1 MRQRNSHRINLL
13 VLVAQMTAP
22 TMFGVALT
30 FLVCQAML
38 VVLWIDVPQFTESA
52 RAFLLEQPTD
62 FRVEAERMLTD
73 TTIDRSLTSL
83 AKGIA
88 LGIWPIVILESIFH
102 WLTRSWNKEHRRLH
116 FFGLLF
122 CICPSLR
129 LCARSPE
136 MDDRIWLPGIGWRQP
151 NKRLR
156 RRLERRFSLPM
167 FMIALLILPVLLVEY
182 FLKVQVITYPS
193 LRVAI
198 HVSTGIIWF
207 AFAFE
212 FILLVSVAQKKLA
225 YCKTHWLDIVIIL
238 LPLFSF
244 LRTLQ
249 VMRASQISKM
259 ARVYRLRGTAVRAL
273 RALILLEFFQRI
285 AGRDPAVR
293 IDRMEKQLE
302 DVELQAKILRRR
314 IGFLR
319 NVLREQEKAEALA
332 ANESEAAMMK
342 KDAVDGKQSRPKSD
356 ENSDK
361 AVTTKGI

>member
-1 MRQRNSHRINLL
+1 MRKMGPNQPTRIDLKVWIAQNSASL
-13 VLVAQMTAP
+13 
-22 TMFGVALT
+22 MFGLAFS
-30 FLVCQAML
+30 FLICQATL

-52 RAFLLEQPTD
+52 KAFLLEQTA
-62 FRVEAERMLTD
+62 EAQIEGAKQLAR
-73 TTIDRSLTSL
+73 TTISRDIQTV
-83 AKGIA
+83 A
-88 LGIWPIVILESIFH
+88 LGVALIIWPLVIAESILH
-102 WLTRSWNKEHRRLH
+102 WLTRRWEKANLRFH

-136 MDDRIWLPGIGWRQP
+136 MDYRIWLPGIGWRHP

-167 FMIALLILPVLLVEY
+167 FLIALLILPVLLVEY
-182 FLKVQVITYPS
+182 FLKAEVIAHPS

-212 FILLVSVAQKKLA
+212 FIVLVAVARKKVA

-238 LPLFSF
+238 LPLVSF

-249 VMRASQISKM
+249 VLKASQLSKM

-273 RALILLEFFQRI
+273 RALILLEFVQRI
-285 AGRDPAVR
+285 ASRDTAVR

-302 DVELQAKILRRR
+302 EVELQAKILRRR
-314 IGFLR
+314 IGFLK
-319 NVLREQEKAEALA
+319 NVLRREEAEKALVQGKEQSASDEA
-332 ANESEAAMMK
+332 ANSENNHDSAA
-342 KDAVDGKQSRPKSD
+342 P
-356 ENSDK
+356 
-361 AVTTKGI
+361 

>member
-1 MRQRNSHRINLL
+1 M
-13 VLVAQMTAP
+13 LVAQMTAP
-22 TMFGVALT
+22 FMFGVAFA
-30 FLVCQAML
+30 FLVCQATL

-52 RAFLLEQPTD
+52 KAFLLEQPKE
-62 FRVEAERMLTD
+62 FRLEAERLLTN
-73 TTIDRSLTSL
+73 TSIDRNLKTL
-83 AKGIA
+83 AIGITLA
-88 LGIWPIVILESIFH
+88 LWPIVIAESIFH
-102 WLTRSWNKEHRRLH
+102 LLTRTWHKTERRFH
-116 FFGLLF
+116 YFSLLF

-136 MDDRIWLPGIGWRQP
+136 MDYRIWLPGMGWRHP

-167 FMIALLILPVLLVEY
+167 VVIALMSLPVLLVEY
-182 FLKVQVITYPS
+182 FLKAQVIAHPS

-212 FILLVSVAQKKLA
+212 FIVLVAVAQKKLA

-244 LRTLQ
+244 LRTIQ
-249 VMRASQISKM
+249 VMRATQISKM

-273 RALILLEFFQRI
+273 RALILLEFFQRF
-285 AGRDPAVR
+285 ANRDPAVR

-302 DVELQAKILRRR
+302 EVDLQAKILRRR

-319 NVLREQEKAEALA
+319 QVLRQQE
-332 ANESEAAMMK
+332 EAASTGTPQESS
-342 KDAVDGKQSRPKSD
+342 DADSKTSA
-356 ENSDK
+356 N
-361 AVTTKGI
+361 

>member
-1 MRQRNSHRINLL
+1 MQSPKRQTIDIPMW
-13 VLVAQMTAP
+13 VAQMTAP
-22 TMFGVALT
+22 LMFGVALT
-30 FLVCQAML
+30 FLICQATL

-52 RAFLLEQPTD
+52 RVFLLEQPTE
-62 FRVEAERMLTD
+62 FRIEAEKLLTV
-73 TTIDRSLTSL
+73 TAIDRNLKTV
-83 AKGIA
+83 A
-88 LGIWPIVILESIFH
+88 LGLTFALWPLVIAESVFH
-102 WLTRSWNKEHRRLH
+102 LLTRSWRKSERRFH
-116 FFGLLF
+116 YFSLLF
-122 CICPSLR
+122 CVCPSLR

-136 MDDRIWLPGIGWRQP
+136 MDYRIWLPGMGWRHP

-167 FMIALLILPVLLVEY
+167 FLIALMILPVLLVEY
-182 FLKVQVITYPS
+182 FLKAQVIAHPS

-198 HVSTGIIWF
+198 HISTGIIWF

-212 FILLVSVAQKKLA
+212 FIVLVAVAQKKFE

-273 RALILLEFFQRI
+273 RALILLEFFQRF
-285 AGRDPAVR
+285 AGRDTAVR

-302 DVELQAKILRRR
+302 EVELQAKILRRR

-319 NVLREQEKAEALA
+319 NLLREEEKRKPDSELKIALKSEKATKNPNEAKQA
-332 ANESEAAMMK
+332 STTESE
-342 KDAVDGKQSRPKSD
+342 QC
-356 ENSDK
+356 
-361 AVTTKGI
+361 